1 MKRPLMHWWDAL
13 AWTLLA
19 TAWALAGA
27 GAARVFW
34 RAGLAPTVGL
44 AAGVCWFVAFALGA
58 GVEAIVVGRRGG
70 WRGRLA
76 TTAGAQ
82 GVACAALVVWLR
94 WKGTEQTGFPVAHG
108 AILLGLWLL
117 AQRAWLLRAVER
129 QQARAGAE
137 CLRILLLAGAVLAT
151 AWPFCT
157 ANFTGGMD
165 ARWYAYTLH
174 DYLQQIHA
182 GVFPVLVGQG
192 EFAFNG
198 AIHPFRSAPY
208 FHNFAGLLDWL
219 TARTLGTFA
228 LQHLAV
234 VVSGLA
240 AAFSAYGCLLAFAP
254 QRRWTAC
261 LVAVAY
267 VLCPVFWGLISMYDA
282 YMAFMAM
289 PWLPVL
295 FYGVM
300 RMVGRGDTAGG
311 VLVAVTLSL
320 LWACHSPVALWSTLT
335 VLGMLGLA
343 WLAHGRAWGEAL
355 ALARCLALLA
365 GLSAFQFYGMAEL
378 TAFGDG
384 QAPSTAYGVGIV
396 SWLVLW
402 TILHWAV
409 RRRGP
414 RFAGERN
421 AGAEALLWAGAG
433 LVALAVMA
441 AVRGLLPFAVHPA
454 VTATLDF
461 VRKLWPGM
469 VSPVTLRMESDIQ
482 PGYALCFLGL
492 LVAAGALLV
501 RELRLVLLAAGAL
514 AFALILLPVPMVTK
528 FLWGHLPISILVATS
543 GAVSLR
549 LAPVWVTGLA
559 FGGFLALARLADRSR
574 WGHRAA
580 VAILAG
586 LVVFAGVEAQK
597 FARFTERLTYGR
609 ERSED
614 VLRTEN
620 AQLFIYS
627 YNFVYLPAD
636 FSHGV
641 VDYHLASHVLDLAT
655 GEANPGLGE
664 HRDPPPG
671 EVRMLTEEFDPVN
684 PGWLLLSPP
693 QQLEPGKR
701 IVARFTFAAPEP
713 QGLLTISGL
722 HFYREYILP
731 SLGGARSFGAGPENS
746 RELSL
751 WNTSPVA
758 YPIEFR
764 LLPSGLPR
772 PAGLPRLFAR
782 MEWRE
787 VPDESL
793 PVQTVSLIPSYR
805 ARIDA
810 KVPALLETPRV
821 FVPGYVATRNGR
833 PVEVARSRE
842 NRVAV
847 LLESG
852 PNDVE
857 IRFVGSPGLHRAA
870 WVSLVCWLGVGFWG
884 MAKIARTSRA

>member
-1 MKRPLMHWWDAL
+1 MKRSLMLWLDAL
-13 AWTLLA
+13 AWVLLA
-19 TAWALAGA
+19 TGWALAGA
-27 GAARVFW
+27 AAVRGFW
-34 RAGLAPTVGL
+34 QAGSAPTVGL

-58 GVEAIVVGRRGG
+58 GVEAVGRRGG
-70 WRGRLA
+70 WMGRLA
-76 TTAGAQ
+76 TTAAAQ
-82 GVACAALVVWLR
+82 TVACVALVAWLR
-94 WKGTEQTGFPVAHG
+94 WRGTGNAGFPVALG
-108 AILLGLWLL
+108 AVLFGLWLL
-117 AQRAWLLRAVER
+117 AQRAWLLRASER
-129 QQARAGAE
+129 QQARAAAE
-137 CLRILLLAGAVLAT
+137 CLRILLLAGAVLAA

-174 DYLQQIHA
+174 DYRQQIQA

-198 AIHPFRSAPY
+198 AVHPFRSAPY
-208 FHNFAGLLDWL
+208 FQNFAGLLDWL

-228 LQHLAV
+228 LQHLAI

-254 QRRWTAC
+254 RRRWTAC

-267 VLCPVFWGLISMYDA
+267 VLCPVFLGLISMYDA
-282 YMAFMAM
+282 YMSFMAM

-300 RMVGRGDTAGG
+300 RMIERGGSASGM
-311 VLVAVTLSL
+311 LVAVTLAI
-320 LWACHSPVALWSTLT
+320 LWACHSPVALWSTFAT
-335 VLGMLGLA
+335 LGMLGLA
-343 WLAHGRAWGEAL
+343 WLAHGRVWSEAL
-355 ALARCLALLA
+355 ALARCMVLLA
-365 GLSAFQFYGMAEL
+365 GLSAFQFYGMAEV
-378 TAFGDG
+378 TAVGGG
-384 QAPSTAYGVGIV
+384 QVPSKAYWVGIV
-396 SWLVLW
+396 GWLGLCG
-402 TILHWAV
+402 IFYWAV
-409 RRRGP
+409 RRWLRHG
-414 RFAGERN
+414 GKERN
-421 AGAEALLWAGAG
+421 TGIEALLWAGAG
-433 LVALAVMA
+433 LVALAIMA
-441 AVRGLLPFAVHPA
+441 AVRGLLPFEVHPA
-454 VTATLDF
+454 VAATLGF
-461 VRKLWPGM
+461 IRKLWPGM
-469 VSPVTLRMESDIQ
+469 VSPVTLRLESDIQ

-492 LVAAGALLV
+492 LVVAGVIWA
-501 RELRLVLLAAGAL
+501 RDLRLVLLAAGAL
-514 AFALILLPVPMVTK
+514 AFALILLPVPLVTK
-528 FLWGHLPISILVATS
+528 FLWGHLPIPILVATS
-543 GAVSLR
+543 GAISLR
-549 LAPVWVTGLA
+549 LAPVWVTILA
-559 FGGFLALARLADRSR
+559 FGGFLALDRVADRTR

-580 VAILAG
+580 VAVLAG

-609 ERSED
+609 EQSEN

-627 YNFVYLPAD
+627 YNFVDLPSD

-641 VDYHLASHVLDLAT
+641 VDYHLASRVLDLTT
-655 GEANPGLGE
+655 GEANPSLGE
-664 HRDPPPG
+664 HRDPSPG
-671 EVRMLTEEFDPVN
+671 EIRILTEEFDPVN
-684 PGWLLLSPP
+684 PGWLLLSPS

-701 IVARFTFAAPEP
+701 IVAHFTFAAPEP

-731 SLGGARSFGAGPENS
+731 SLGGARGFGAGPENS

-751 WNTSPVA
+751 WNTSSVA

-764 LLPSGLPR
+764 LLPSVLSQPAALPR
-772 PAGLPRLFAR
+772 PFAR

-787 VPDESL
+787 VPDEAL
-793 PVQTVSLIPSYR
+793 PVETLSLIPFYR
-805 ARIDA
+805 AKIDA
-810 KVPALLETPRV
+810 KAPALLETPRM

-847 LLESG
+847 LLEPG
-852 PNDVE
+852 LNDVE

-884 MAKIARTSRA
+884 VAKFARTTRT

>member
-1 MKRPLMHWWDAL
+1 MKRPLIDWLDAL

-19 TAWALAGA
+19 TAWALAGV
-27 GAARVFW
+27 GAARGFW
-34 RAGLAPTVGL
+34 QAGLAPAVGL
-44 AAGVCWFVAFALGA
+44 AAGVCWLLAFAFGAFVETHVVRRLGD
-58 GVEAIVVGRRGG
+58 
-70 WRGRLA
+70 WTGRLA

-82 GVACAALVVWLR
+82 GIACTALVCWLHWR
-94 WKGTEQTGFPVAHG
+94 GAEQSEFPVALG
-108 AILLGLWLL
+108 AILLGMWLL
-117 AQRAWLLRAVER
+117 AQRAWLLCGVER

-137 CLRILLLAGAVLAT
+137 CLRILLLAGGVLAA

-157 ANFTGGMD
+157 ANFTGGLD

-198 AIHPFRSAPY
+198 AVHPFRSAPY

-228 LQHLAV
+228 LQHLAI

-240 AAFSAYGCLLAFAP
+240 AAFSAYGCLLALAP

-267 VLCPVFWGLISMYDA
+267 VLCPVFWGLVSMYDA

-300 RMVGRGDTAGG
+300 RMVERGDTAGG

-320 LWACHSPVALWSTLT
+320 LWACHSPVALWSTLAA
-335 VLGMLGLA
+335 LGMLGLA
-343 WLAHGRAWGEAL
+343 WLAHGRTRSEAL
-355 ALARCLALLA
+355 ALARCLALLV
-365 GLSAFQFYGMAEL
+365 GLSAFQLYGMAEL
-378 TAFGDG
+378 TAFSGG
-384 QAPSTAYGVGIV
+384 QVPSKAYWV
-396 SWLVLW
+396 SVLGWLMLSAA
-402 TILHWAV
+402 LYWAV
-409 RRRGP
+409 RRRRA
-414 RFAGERN
+414 RFADDQG
-421 AGAEALLWAGAG
+421 AGREALLWAGEG
-433 LVALAVMA
+433 LMALAVVA
-441 AVRGLLPFAVHPA
+441 GARALLPFAVHPA
-454 VTATLDF
+454 VAATLDF
-461 VRKLWPGM
+461 VRKLWPGI

-482 PGYALCFLGL
+482 PGYALLFLGL
-492 LVAAGALLV
+492 LLLAGAGWA
-501 RELRLVLLAAGAL
+501 RELRMVLLAAGAV
-514 AFALILLPVPMVTK
+514 AFALFLLPVPLITR

-549 LAPVWVTGLA
+549 LAPVWMTMLA
-559 FGGFLALARLADRSR
+559 FGGFLALARLADCTR
-574 WGHRAA
+574 WGQRAA
-580 VAILAG
+580 MAILAG
-586 LVVFAGVEAQK
+586 LLVSAGMEAQK
-597 FARFTERLTYGR
+597 FARFTERLTNSR
-609 ERSED
+609 EQSEN

-627 YNFVYLPAD
+627 YNFVALPSD

-641 VDYHLASHVLDLAT
+641 VDYHLASRVLDPAT
-655 GEANPGLGE
+655 GEANPDLAR

-671 EVRMLTEEFDPVN
+671 ELKTLMEQFDPIN

-701 IVARFTFAAPEP
+701 IVARFAFAAPEP
-713 QGLLTISGL
+713 QGLLTISGRHL
-722 HFYREYILP
+722 YREYILP

-751 WNTSPVA
+751 WNSSPVA

-764 LLPSGLPR
+764 LLPSVLPS
-772 PAGLPRLFAR
+772 PAELPRLFAR
-782 MEWRE
+782 VDWRE
-787 VPDESL
+787 VPDEAL
-793 PVQTVSLIPSYR
+793 PVQTVSLIPFYR
-805 ARIDA
+805 A
-810 KVPALLETPRV
+810 KVQATAPALLETPRA

-833 PVEVARSRE
+833 PVEVIRSRE
-842 NRVAV
+842 NRVSVQLAP
-847 LLESG
+847 G
-852 PNDVE
+852 PNDIE
-857 IRFVGSPGLHRAA
+857 LRFMGSPGLHRAA

-884 MAKIARTSRA
+884 VAKFTRTLRA